1 MTAVALSALP
11 GDARAWCFGASERL
25 DEQSAG
31 EACVALSRFLSEWT
45 AHRADLRA
53 AGDLLHDRFVVV
65 AVDES
70 VTGASG
76 CSIDALMDEV
86 CRIGDGIGVD
96 FLDSSPVWY
105 RGEDGE
111 IRRVDREEFRRLASA
126 GDVDART
133 RVFDLTVDR
142 LDAVR
147 SGRWE
152 VEAGESWHA
161 RLL

>member
-1 MTAVALSALP
+1 MSSVALSALP
-11 GDARAWCFGASERL
+11 GDARAWCFGASEGVEERSAAELRL
-25 DEQSAG
+25 
-31 EACVALSRFLSEWT
+31 ALSRFLAEWT
-45 AHRADLRA
+45 AHRAELRA
-53 AGDLLHDRFVVV
+53 AGDLLHDRFLVV

-76 CSIDALMDEV
+76 CSIDALMAEV
-86 CRIGDGIGVD
+86 GRMGDAAGVEL
-96 FLDSSPVWY
+96 LDSSPVWY
-105 RGEDGE
+105 RAADGG

-126 GDVDART
+126 GDVDERT
-133 RVFDLTVDR
+133 KVFDLTVDR
-142 LDAVR
+142 LESVR